1 MSSLTD
7 LGKLEVFITA
17 VLCNNRLDYIHGL
30 VVHWQV
36 VLKYPVRY
44 CAKVLST

>member
-7 LGKLEVFITA
+7 LGKMEVFITA
-17 VLCNNRLDYIHGL
+17 VLCNNRLDYIHSL

-36 VLKYPVRY
+36 VLKYLVRY
-44 CAKVLST
+44 CARVLCT